1 MTGDAG
7 FLIKYISDQMK
18 AMVDQSMKKWDLTLS
33 QMRVLQVLNSSG
45 GEASQREIEKQL
57 NVSHPT
63 VVGLVGRLEKSGFVT
78 CRMDTQDRR
87 NKIVTMTEKSR
98 QHKAEMEEGHRRME
112 EKLNQGLSK
121 EEQEDLQR
129 MLRIMAENIREYHQS
144 VNR

>member
-45 GEASQREIEKQL
+45 GEASQREIERQL

-87 NKIVTMTEKSR
+87 NKIVTMTEKSS